1 MSSVWPQLEPHLAHV
16 QKPARYIGCEGGAK
30 AKAPDDRLVSWLFT
44 YPDTY
49 EIGLPNQG
57 LQILYE
63 IVNEHADGR
72 ADRSYAPWT
81 DLEIVMRANGIP
93 LFAVEHHTP
102 ADEFDVIAFNMSAEL
117 TYTNLVNCIDLA
129 GLPLHAGDRTRCR
142 HPRDGGR
149 TLHVQPRANRRLRRC
164 GRSRRR

>member
-1 MSSVWPQLEPHLAHV
+1 MSSVWPELEPHLAHV

-30 AKAPDDRLVSWLFT
+30 AKAPDPALVSWLFT

-63 IVNEHADGR
+63 IINERADAR

-81 DLEIVMRANGIP
+81 DLEVIMRERGIP
-93 LFAVEHHTP
+93 LFAVEHHT
-102 ADEFDVIAFNMSAEL
+102 L
-117 TYTNLVNCIDLA
+117 LCIS
-129 GLPLHAGDRTRCR
+129 HI
-142 HPRDGGR
+142 
-149 TLHVQPRANRRLRRC
+149 
-164 GRSRRR
+164 